1 MSLIFKPRSGSIAVP
16 RDVVAR
22 GVDIVPFFVACKG
35 VCIKWGFFFVGD
47 ELVRWISVVFL

>member
-16 RDVVAR
+16 RDVAAR